1 MCNDLDTSLPHKSV
15 SITQDDRPLP
25 PLLADPAADA
35 LQFDTTDPWVEPPL
49 RADYGTQLVFAPGA
63 FINSGATFIDTCA
76 IRIGPRVL
84 LGPNVSFY
92 AGRHP
97 VDPAVRRGLQGPE
110 DGAEIE
116 VEADVWVG
124 GGAIVLAG
132 VTLGRGCVVGAGSV
146 VTKVS
151 ALVLTRIGS

>member
-1 MCNDLDTSLPHKSV
+1 M
-15 SITQDDRPLP
+15 
-25 PLLADPAADA
+25 
-35 LQFDTTDPWVEPPL
+35 EPPL
-49 RADYGTQLVFAPGA
+49 RADYGTQLVIAPGA
-63 FINSGATFIDTCA
+63 YINSGATFIDTCA
-76 IRIGPRVL
+76 IRVGSRVL
-84 LGPNVSFY
+84 VGPNVSFF

-110 DGAEIE
+110 NGAEIV

-132 VTLGRGCVVGAGSV
+132 VTLGRGCVIGAGSV

-151 ALVLTRIGS
+151 AVVPV